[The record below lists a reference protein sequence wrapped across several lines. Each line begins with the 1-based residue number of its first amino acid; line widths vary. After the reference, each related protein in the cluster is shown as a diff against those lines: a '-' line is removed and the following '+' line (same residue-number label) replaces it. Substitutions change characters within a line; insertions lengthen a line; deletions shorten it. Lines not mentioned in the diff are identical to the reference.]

1 MASDAMGVAFSNRR
15 TPAKLSMGKS
25 AKVVGATN
33 LRQNNEGTGEN
44 CPHSDVTSPSGMAA
58 DELKVA
64 CLLEKHNYA
73 ETARIL
79 VVDPHA
85 AFDR

>member
-1 MASDAMGVAFSNRR
+1 MASDAMGVAFFNRR

-44 CPHSDVTSPSGMAA
+44 CRIRGVTSPSGIQQM
-58 DELKVA
+58 
-64 CLLEKHNYA
+64 NQ
-73 ETARIL
+73 RW
-79 VVDPHA
+79 HA
-85 AFDR
+85 SWKSMTMLSLHEFS